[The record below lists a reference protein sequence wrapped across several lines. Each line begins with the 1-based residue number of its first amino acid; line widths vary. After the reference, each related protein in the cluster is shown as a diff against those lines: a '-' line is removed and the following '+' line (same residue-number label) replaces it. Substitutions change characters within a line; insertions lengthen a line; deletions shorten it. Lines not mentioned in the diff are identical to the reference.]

1 MKRRFLPVSMLVITF
16 GLILL
21 GSSSVVLSTDF
32 SAADKGILNANSEW
46 RMLVDGGVKR
56 PINLT
61 FDELVAMPR
70 STVFADLVCPG
81 FFVISANWTGVRLGL
96 VLEKAG
102 FDPNELSNAESDSN
116 TTIVR
121 FLAEDGY
128 EVGVSLTD
136 AIREDV
142 IIAYEK
148 NGAPLPE
155 KTRLVIPGELGGKWI
170 SNITQIVAVPA
181 SIPEF
186 SNMMVKPISTTWI
199 LAASAI
205 ILVVISTI
213 TIHIIRKRKQQSR
226 YLSSTFEETY

>member
-1 MKRRFLPVSMLVITF
+1 MKRRLFSVSMLVITF

-32 SAADKGILNANSEW
+32 SAADEGILNANSEW
-46 RMLVDGGVKR
+46 RMLVDGGVQR

-102 FDPNELSNAESDSN
+102 LNPSEFSKAESDSSV
-116 TTIVR
+116 TIVR
-121 FLAEDGY
+121 FLAQDGY
-128 EVGVSLTD
+128 EVGISFTD

-148 NGAPLPE
+148 NDEPLPE
-155 KTRLVIPGELGGKWI
+155 KTRLVIPDELGGKWI
-170 SNITQIVAVPA
+170 SNITQIVVPA

-186 SNMMVKPISTTWI
+186 SNVMTKPISTTWI
-199 LAASAI
+199 LAALTI
-205 ILVVISTI
+205 ILVGISTI
-213 TIHIIRKRKQQSR
+213 MIHVIRKRKQHSR